1 MMRRPESMATD
12 EQTRKAR
19 NKVIIVF
26 VIFLLAVVLVPPF
39 GLFPKVKQYTTV
51 RLSRVEKQKELSE
64 KKQKVATLDTLRK
77 KVGEAQDQIA
87 YFERRLPNSAEA
99 PELLNQLRRVANY
112 TGVTYTSL
120 DRLNTVEHKS
130 YTEIPIKIT
139 LEVDYHGLGEF
150 VNRIENSPR
159 FAKID
164 NINVEAS
171 EEDPFRQ
178 KVELNLST
186 FIFSEPEEWS
196 EGVEVSSAINTRSVR

>member
-1 MMRRPESMATD
+1 MATD

-26 VIFLLAVVLVPPF
+26 VIFLLAIVLIPPF
-39 GLFPKVKQYTTV
+39 GLYPKIAEFTKV
-51 RLSRVEKQKELSE
+51 RLARIEKQDELAT
-64 KKQKVATLDTLRK
+64 KRTKVATLDELRK
-77 KVGEAQDQIA
+77 SVEEAQDQIA
-87 YFERRLPNSAEA
+87 YFERRLPNSPEA

-120 DRLNTVEHKS
+120 DRLDTVQHKS

-139 LEVDYHGLGEF
+139 LEADYHGLGEF
-150 VNRIENSPR
+150 INRIENSPR

-164 NINVEAS
+164 NINVEAN
-171 EEDPFRQ
+171 EENYFRQ

-186 FIFSEPEEWS
+186 FIFTEPEEWS
-196 EGVEVSSAINTRSVR
+196 EEMAVSSAINTRSVR